1 MKLNLYHKVI
11 LLLTVPVFGFFIVF
25 YGYEF
30 YATVI
35 EKNGFW
41 GHRFEYY
48 DISKLQFIVYKLIKV
63 LLLSSFIIF
72 QILFFKIKNTKS
84 LHRTYLI
91 MLLFTVCWI
100 LFELYLQTLFIG
112 KG

>member
-11 LLLTVPVFGFFIVF
+11 LILTVPVFGFFIVF

-30 YATVI
+30 FATVI

-48 DISKLQFIVYKLIKV
+48 NISKLQFMVYKLIKV
-63 LLLSSFIIF
+63 LVLSSFIIF
-72 QILFFKIKNTKS
+72 QILFLIKKNIKS
-84 LHRTYLI
+84 LHITYLI

-100 LFELYLQTLFIG
+100 FFELYFKTQFTC